1 MKINSFCIALLL
13 MAIPGLA
20 NAQES
25 PKKLIILHTNDLHSR
40 LNGYAPEIDYTPETV
55 NDDNTIGGFARM
67 VSLIEAEKKTNG
79 NQVLVLDAGDFLM
92 GTLFHAVEQ
101 ETGFQLPLMKKAG
114 YDVVSLGNHE
124 FDFGPGT
131 LAAIIDRSLKSGEVP
146 LLTLGNMAFSEKD
159 TADDRL
165 KALMDRGVIKP
176 YQVIEKNGLKIGLF
190 GILGNVAI
198 HDAPLA
204 RPVMFTNPEKTA
216 RKLATLLRE
225 KEKVDLVICLSH
237 SGLGKDD
244 AGNWTGEDVLLAQ
257 KVPGIDV
264 IISGHTHT
272 LIDKPLVVN
281 GKPIVQTGAY
291 GAGLGRLE
299 LEIDNGKVLRSEASV
314 IPIDDAIAAN
324 TAFQQAISGQEK
336 LITQYILK
344 PLGLQY
350 NSVIAETT
358 FPLICNEGKEAE
370 NSNLGPLIADAIYA
384 YVNRNT
390 PEGANITLFPTGM
403 VRDNIVPGATGK
415 QSVADLFRVV
425 SLGSGNDGVPGYPL
439 ARVYVTGKELKGIME
454 VLYLAPSSSPSN
466 YMYFGGLDAAY
477 NPEKGLLKKIT
488 AIQTLDK
495 DKKDYVPVDWS
506 KQNTK
511 LYSLTANTYL
521 LEFIGIIK
529 KLSKGLVKVTLK
541 DANGNPINSIN
552 AAIID
557 ADPAVEGVQEIK
569 EWMALL
575 WYLQQQPDSN
585 GNGIR
590 NIPETYRTG
599 SPRLH
604 KE

>member
-1 MKINSFCIALLL
+1 MKTNSLCIALLL
-13 MAIPGLA
+13 MAIQGLA

-25 PKKLIILHTNDLHSR
+25 AKKIIILHTNDLHSR
-40 LNGYAPEIDYTPETV
+40 LNGYAPEIDYSPETV
-55 NDDNTIGGFARM
+55 NDDHTIGGFARM
-67 VSLIEAEKKTNG
+67 AALIETEKKQNG
-79 NQVLVLDAGDFLM
+79 DQVLVVDAGDFLM
-92 GTLFHAVEQ
+92 GTLFHALEP
-101 ETGFQLPLMKKAG
+101 ETGFQLSLMKKAG

-131 LAAIIDRSLKSGEVP
+131 LAAIIERSLKNGTVP

-165 KALMDRGVIKP
+165 KALVDQGVVKP
-176 YQVIEKNGLKIGLF
+176 YQVIEKNGLKIGVF
-190 GILGNVAI
+190 GILGYVAI
-198 HDAPLA
+198 HDAPLS
-204 RPVMFTNPEKTA
+204 RPVEFNDPLKTA
-216 RKLATLLRE
+216 KEITALLHD
-225 KEKVDLVICLSH
+225 KERVDLVICLSH

-281 GKPIVQTGAY
+281 GTPIVQTGAY

-299 LEIDNGKVLRSEASV
+299 LEIDNGKVLRSDSRV
-314 IPIDDAIAAN
+314 ITINDSIAAN
-324 TAFQQAISGQEK
+324 TAFQEAISDQEK
-336 LITQYILK
+336 LITQHILQ
-344 PLGLQY
+344 PLDLQY
-350 NSVIAETT
+350 NSVITETD
-358 FPLICNEGKEAE
+358 FPLICTEGKEAE

-390 PEGANITLFPTGM
+390 SDGAHITLFPTGM

-454 VLYLAPSSSPSN
+454 VLYLAPSSSSSN
-466 YMYFGGLDAAY
+466 YMYFGGLDATF
-477 NPEKGLLKKIT
+477 NPEKGLLRKIT
-488 AIQTLDK
+488 SIKTLDK

-506 KQNTK
+506 KHNAK

-529 KLSKGLVKVTLK
+529 KLSKGLVRVTLK

-552 AAIID
+552 EAIID
-557 ADPAVEGVQEIK
+557 ADPVVEGVQEIK

-575 WYLQQQPDSN
+575 WYLQQQSDIN
-585 GNGIR
+585 GNGIPD
-590 NIPETYRTG
+590 IPETYRTG
-599 SPRLH
+599 LPRLH
-604 KE
+604 RE

>member
-1 MKINSFCIALLL
+1 MKINSLCIAILLL
-13 MAIPGLA
+13 AIPSLA
-20 NAQES
+20 NAQENTR
-25 PKKLIILHTNDLHSR
+25 KLIILHTNDLHSR
-40 LNGYAPEIDYTPETV
+40 LNGYSPEIDYSPETL
-55 NDDNTIGGFARM
+55 NDDNTLGGFARIAA
-67 VSLIEAEKKTNG
+67 LIDAEKKKKG
-79 NQVLVLDAGDFLM
+79 DQVLVMDAGDFLM
-92 GTLFHAVEQ
+92 GTLFHALEQ
-101 ETGFQLPLMKKAG
+101 QTGFQLPLMKKAG

-131 LAAIIDRSLKSGEVP
+131 LAAIIDRSLKSGPVP
-146 LLTLGNMAFSEKD
+146 LLTLGNMVFSEKD

-165 KALMDRGVIKP
+165 KALVDKGVIKP
-176 YQVIEKNGLKIGLF
+176 YQVIEKNGLKIGIF
-190 GILGNVAI
+190 GVLGYVAI
-198 HDAPLA
+198 HDAPLS
-204 RPVMFTNPEKTA
+204 RPVEFKDPLKTA
-216 RKLATLLRE
+216 KEMTALLRE

-244 AGNWTGEDVLLAQ
+244 AGNWTGEDVTLAQ

-281 GKPIVQTGAY
+281 GIPIVQTGAY
-291 GAGLGRLE
+291 GSGLGRLE
-299 LEIDNGKVLRSEASV
+299 LEIGQGKVLRSEARV
-314 IPIDDAIAAN
+314 ITINDSIAAS
-324 TAFQQAISGQEK
+324 TAFQEAITDQEQ
-336 LITQYILK
+336 LITQHILQ

-350 NSVIAETT
+350 NSVIAETD
-358 FPLICNEGKEAE
+358 FPLICIEGKEAE

-384 YVNRNT
+384 YVNLNT
-390 PEGANITLFPTGM
+390 PEGADITLFPTGM

-466 YMYFGGLDAAY
+466 YMYFGGLNATF
-477 NPEKGLLKKIT
+477 NPEKGLLRKIT
-488 AIQTLDK
+488 SIQTREK

-506 KQNTK
+506 KQNSK

-529 KLSKGLVKVTLK
+529 KLSKGLIRVTLK

-552 AAIID
+552 EAIID
-557 ADPAVEGVQEIK
+557 ADMAVEGVQEIK

-585 GNGIR
+585 GNGIAD
-590 NIPETYRTG
+590 IPETYRTG

-604 KE
+604 RE